1 MQRRVLLVEDGS
13 YNRNAVRR
21 VLMGYDLDFLE
32 AENGEEALAILAS
45 EPVDLV
51 LLDLSMPV
59 MDGYGFLQHFRANP
73 AWQRIPVCVMTGW
86 SDSERRRRAADL
98 GADDFVLKPMDSTE
112 LQIRVQAMLRMSD
125 YQRELAEMKARLDAL
140 EAKLDRD

>member
-1 MQRRVLLVEDGS
+1 MQKRILLVEDGEF
-13 YNRNAVRR
+13 NRNAVKR
-21 VLMGYDLDFLE
+21 VLRDHDLAFFE
-32 AENGEEALAILAS
+32 ADNGQEALDLLAGKS
-45 EPVDLV
+45 VDLV

-59 MDGYGFLQHFRANP
+59 MDGYGFLKHFRANP

-86 SDSERRRRAADL
+86 SDSEHRRLAADL

-125 YQRELAEMKARLDAL
+125 YQRELGELRARLEAAL
-140 EAKLDRD
+140 NSAG